1 MGLLMGHTNNQF
13 CIMLNIIL
21 RQEQISV
28 CYAKLSWSFSWL
40 AYSSL
45 TLRREGRKLVLNVQS
60 TLTVIS
66 RRVTD
71 RIVVHYFSQ
80 QTDCIMIIRIRTQ
93 GMFQVYVCGRL
104 CKRYIMVFVIFIRC
118 KHCKINWETKLRY
131 WGVNVSID
139 MFQSKHRRPCLA

>member
-1 MGLLMGHTNNQF
+1 MTNGITDGTHEQSVLYNVT
-13 CIMLNIIL
+13 L

-28 CYAKLSWSFSWL
+28 CYAIL
-40 AYSSL
+40 AIQLISL
-45 TLRREGRKLVLNVQS
+45 FKFITSEEGRKQVLNVQS

-71 RIVVHYFSQ
+71 RIIVHYFSQ

-104 CKRYIMVFVIFIRC
+104 CKRYIIVFVIFIAKSTEKR
-118 KHCKINWETKLRY
+118 
-131 WGVNVSID
+131 S
-139 MFQSKHRRPCLA
+139 